1 MRTFRS
7 SIAILVLALAAC
19 GGADRPSG
27 DGATPDGIANEPL
40 PAPVGAGGA
49 VTGMPDTPGPNEV
62 EIPEQ
67 PGAGT
72 EPDPA
77 LALDADG
84 NPLPSEVPPDAPTT
98 SALADPAAAQPV
110 PGAPLAAPAAV
121 DPIVAQEAVAL
132 VRDYHAAINAAALGR
147 AYALW
152 ADGGQASGQSP
163 QEFADG
169 FAQVESMS
177 VEIGTPGR
185 ADATTARV
193 PVTLSV
199 RRLDGSQR
207 RLTGHYTLR
216 RPAEAAAAG
225 DPSAWRIAS
234 ASLREAAP

>member
-1 MRTFRS
+1 MHTFRS
-7 SIAILVLALAAC
+7 SLAAFVLVLAAC
-19 GGADRPSG
+19 GGGERPSEVA
-27 DGATPDGIANEPL
+27 ATPDGIANEPL

-62 EIPEQ
+62 EIPEH
-67 PGAGT
+67 PAADIA
-72 EPDPA
+72 PDPT

-84 NPLPSEVPPDAPTT
+84 NPLPVEAPTDASPT
-98 SALADPAAAQPV
+98 SALADPAVPQPALGS
-110 PGAPLAAPAAV
+110 PPAAPAAI
-121 DPIVAQEAVAL
+121 DPVVAQDAAAL

-147 AYALW
+147 AYLMW

-169 FAQVESMS
+169 FAEVESMS
-177 VEIGTPGR
+177 VEIGAPGR

-193 PVTLSV
+193 PVTLAV
-199 RRLDGSQR
+199 RRRDGSQR

-216 RPAEAAAAG
+216 RNAEAAAAS
-225 DPSAWRIAS
+225 DPSAWSIAA

>member
-7 SIAILVLALAAC
+7 SLIVLVLVLAAC
-19 GGADRPSG
+19 GGTDRPSG
-27 DGATPDGIANEPL
+27 ASATPDGVANEPL
-40 PAPVGAGGA
+40 PAPAGAGGA

-62 EIPEQ
+62 EIPE
-67 PGAGT
+67 PPAMETGT
-72 EPDPA
+72 DPA

-84 NPLPSEVPPDAPTT
+84 NPLPAEVASDMPAT

-110 PGAPLAAPAAV
+110 LGAPPAAPAAI
-121 DPIVAQEAVAL
+121 DPVVAQEAVAL

-169 FAQVESMS
+169 FAQVESLS
-177 VEIGTPGR
+177 AEIGAPGR

-193 PVTLSV
+193 PVTLTV

-225 DPSAWRIAS
+225 DPSAWRIAA